1 MLLSES
7 FPEEKKN
14 YCHHRH
20 RLSACNASMLLQGG
34 GPTPKRSTSSCKDST
49 SRKKKRKSQP
59 SQDKQL
65 SPGVN
70 KDWKG
75 GAAGQLPRDG
85 TLERANV
92 QESQAWLSSFS
103 FRVAPCV
110 YINRTYYA
118 RRVSGAET
126 CARAQATL
134 SIEVEKSDMTF
145 LQH

>member
-1 MLLSES
+1 MSRS
-7 FPEEKKN
+7 PKKKKKH
-14 YCHHRH
+14 CHHRH

-49 SRKKKRKSQP
+49 SKKKKKKSQS
-59 SQDKQL
+59 SQDKHL

-70 KDWKG
+70 KYWWKG
-75 GAAGQLPRDG
+75 GAAGQPPRAG

-92 QESQAWLSSFS
+92 QESQAWLSLRSL
-103 FRVAPCV
+103 RVAPCV

-118 RRVSGAET
+118 RRVSGAAT